1 MENFLKVGTKG
12 SRRRG
17 WLANIIVL
25 TRILEIFLMG
35 IYGTKGIGMI
45 GLDFMGLMELG
56 FYGIKGK
63 YPFLFN
69 L

>member
-1 MENFLKVGTKG
+1 M
-12 SRRRG
+12 
-17 WLANIIVL
+17 ANIIVL

-35 IYGTKGIGMI
+35 IYGTEGIGMI